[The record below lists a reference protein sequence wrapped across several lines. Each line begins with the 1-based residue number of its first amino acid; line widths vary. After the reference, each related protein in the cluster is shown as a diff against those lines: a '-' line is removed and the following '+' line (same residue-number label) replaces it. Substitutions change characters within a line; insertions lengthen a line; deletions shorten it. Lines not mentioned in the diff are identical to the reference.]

1 MSLNENENIISEIQR
16 SLKKKNPKKQ
26 VCITY
31 LNSLY
36 DSDNPYHDLGR
47 WNIQQA
53 FPK

>member
-1 MSLNENENIISEIQR
+1 MKTLFLR
-16 SLKKKNPKKQ
+16 FRGLLKKKNPKKQ

-36 DSDNPYHDLGR
+36 DSDKPYHDLGR